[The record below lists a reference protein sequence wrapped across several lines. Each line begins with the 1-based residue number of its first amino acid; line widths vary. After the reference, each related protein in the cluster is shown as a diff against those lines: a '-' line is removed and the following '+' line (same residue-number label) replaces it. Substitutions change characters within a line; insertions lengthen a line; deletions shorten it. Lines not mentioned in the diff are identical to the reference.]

1 MRCGLLGK
9 KLGHS
14 YSPAIHA
21 MLSGSYTYEL
31 FERDEAEIPAFLRS
45 GDWDG
50 LNVTI
55 PYKKTVIPYL
65 DGLSETARA
74 IGSVNTIVRREDGSL
89 YGDNTDYDG
98 FLETLRYMCIEPAGQ
113 KVLVLGSGGASAMA
127 CYALKGLGA
136 EPVVISRSGENN
148 YGNLHL
154 HADAGLLVNTT
165 PVGMFPDNGKSPL
178 SLELFPELTC
188 VVDVVYNPMR
198 TKLILEAEELDIP
211 HVNGLRMLVGQARR
225 AAELFTGK
233 SIPLSETGRIMGILE
248 RNMQNAVLIG
258 MPGCGKST
266 LARLLGK
273 ALGREVLETDAMIE
287 ERTGRSIPDIIRQD
301 GEDAFRRL
309 ETEALAEAGKQSGKV
324 ISTGG
329 GCITRPENYELLYQ
343 NGVIIWIERAL
354 PLLAKEGRPLSEGA
368 DLAEMYRRRAPFYD
382 MFADFRIENNGTP
395 EETLGEILEVL

>member
-21 MLSGSYTYEL
+21 MLSGSYTYGL
-31 FERDEAEIPAFLRS
+31 FEKDEAELPAFLRS

-154 HADAGLLVNTT
+154 HADAELLVNTT

-178 SLELFPELTC
+178 SLELFPELSC
-188 VVDVVYNPMR
+188 VVDFVYNPMR

-225 AAELFTGK
+225 AAEIFTGN

-329 GCITRPENYELLYQ
+329 GCITRAENYELLYQ

-354 PLLAKEGRPLSEGA
+354 PLLAREGRPLSEGA

-395 EETLGEILEVL
+395 EETLSEILEVL

>member
-21 MLSGSYTYEL
+21 MLSGSYTYGL
-31 FERDEAEIPAFLRS
+31 FEKEESELPAFLRS

-55 PYKKTVIPYL
+55 PSKKTVIPYL

-154 HADAGLLVNTT
+154 HADAELLVNTT
-165 PVGMFPDNGKSPL
+165 PVGMFPDNGKSPI
-178 SLELFPELTC
+178 SLELFPELSC
-188 VVDVVYNPMR
+188 VVDFVYNPMR

-225 AAELFTGK
+225 AAEIFTGK

-329 GCITRPENYELLYQ
+329 GCITRAENYELLYQ

-354 PLLAKEGRPLSEGA
+354 PLLAREGRPLSEGA

>member
-21 MLSGSYTYEL
+21 MLSGSYTYGL
-31 FERDEAEIPAFLRS
+31 FEKEEAELPAFLRS

-154 HADAGLLVNTT
+154 HADAELLVNTT

-178 SLELFPELTC
+178 SLELFPELSC
-188 VVDVVYNPMR
+188 VVDFVYNPMR

-225 AAELFTGK
+225 AAEIFTGK

-329 GCITRPENYELLYQ
+329 GCITRAENYELLYQ

-354 PLLAKEGRPLSEGA
+354 PLLAREGRPLSEGA

-395 EETLGEILEVL
+395 EETLSEILEVL

>member
-21 MLSGSYTYEL
+21 MLSGSYTYGL
-31 FERDEAEIPAFLRS
+31 FEKEEAELPAFLRS

-154 HADAGLLVNTT
+154 HADAELLVNTT
-165 PVGMFPDNGKSPL
+165 PVGMFPDNGKSPI
-178 SLELFPELTC
+178 SLELFPELSC
-188 VVDVVYNPMR
+188 VVDFVYNPMR

-225 AAELFTGK
+225 AAEIFTGK

-329 GCITRPENYELLYQ
+329 GCITRAENYELLYQ

-354 PLLAKEGRPLSEGA
+354 PLLAREGRPLSEGA

-395 EETLGEILEVL
+395 EETLSEILEVL

>member
-21 MLSGSYTYEL
+21 MLSGSYTYGL
-31 FERDEAEIPAFLRS
+31 FEKEEAELPAFLRS

-154 HADAGLLVNTT
+154 HADAELLVNTT
-165 PVGMFPDNGKSPL
+165 PVGMFPDNGKSPI
-178 SLELFPELTC
+178 SLELFPELSC
-188 VVDVVYNPMR
+188 VVDFVYNPMR

-225 AAELFTGK
+225 AAEIFTGK
-233 SIPLSETGRIMGILE
+233 SIPLSETGRIMGLLE

-329 GCITRPENYELLYQ
+329 GCITRAENYELLYQ

-354 PLLAKEGRPLSEGA
+354 PLLAREGRPLSEGA

-395 EETLGEILEVL
+395 EETLSEILEVL